1 MLKLLSQI
9 LLNSLLFTSV
19 LNLNAQSRQTNWENE
34 NLNGEVKSIIEYKY
48 NSVDSLWQITS
59 GHCFFK
65 QLIAFNK
72 NGTEV
77 EKVYYSSIDE
87 IYSKYSSIYFEG
99 KLIKHYGFN
108 SEGNF
113 LIEYIYDSFAN
124 LVKEI
129 EHQYFGMEYCEKY
142 RKKTF
147 CWNTHV
153 TNFQYDNNNL
163 VLSNSQ
169 ALQYNCTS
177 KTIYKYDESGLLIN
191 EFNYS
196 NSVYSSFFTY
206 YYNDLGDL
214 IEKEYSSSDG
224 KTLYR
229 YLFDSTGNK
238 IREEHFTFDGH
249 LRQTIDYSY
258 DQRGNCT
265 KRNSMSLEGNIQ
277 NELNYTYEFD
287 DKRNWIILYGMIKN
301 RPALLVKRTIEYY

>member
-1 MLKLLSQI
+1 M
-9 LLNSLLFTSV
+9 
-19 LNLNAQSRQTNWENE
+19 
-34 NLNGEVKSIIEYKY
+34 
-48 NSVDSLWQITS
+48 
-59 GHCFFK
+59 
-65 QLIAFNK
+65 
-72 NGTEV
+72 
-77 EKVYYSSIDE
+77 
-87 IYSKYSSIYFEG
+87 
-99 KLIKHYGFN
+99 
-108 SEGNF
+108 
-113 LIEYIYDSFAN
+113 
-124 LVKEI
+124 KEI

-163 VLSNSQ
+163 VLSNSE